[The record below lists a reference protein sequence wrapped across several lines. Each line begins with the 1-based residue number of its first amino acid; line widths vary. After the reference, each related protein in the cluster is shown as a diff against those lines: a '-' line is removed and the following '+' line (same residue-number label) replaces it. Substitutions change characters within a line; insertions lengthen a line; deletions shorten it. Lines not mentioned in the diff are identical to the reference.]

1 MNSSS
6 KEQQFTG
13 DFKMTDIHNALN
25 NFKARHANTIKA
37 HRSNNAATKLD
48 IQAMLK
54 AANATETKATESKG
68 DIKESL
74 KAFKAAHNNTINEH
88 AAAI

>member
-1 MNSSS
+1 
-6 KEQQFTG
+6 
-13 DFKMTDIHNALN
+13 MTDIRNALN

-54 AANATETKATESKG
+54 AANATETKATESKN
-68 DIKESL
+68 IKESL
-74 KAFKAAHNNTINEH
+74 KAFKAAHTNTINEH